1 MSNAT
6 TNSASDS
13 ESNKAAPSP
22 VFVNGST
29 MKHVLV
35 MTSAASVGLW
45 AMFAVDVVDMYF
57 ITLLGEQQLVAAV
70 GFAGTLLYFLLSL
83 GIGLQIALGALVARA
98 EGSGDRPGA
107 GRFCS
112 SVLWF
117 NTITSILLSVI
128 AWMYLPE
135 LLTLLGCS
143 GETLDYAL
151 RYARIQLP
159 AIPLLVLGMSLS
171 AGARAE
177 RARPDNPGRTP
188 QHG

>member
-112 SVLWF
+112 SALLFNATVSSVL
-117 NTITSILLSVI
+117 SAI
-128 AWMYLPE
+128 AWFQLRPLLALSTALATRSAIRAWNRFPQLREAPTMEAAENLIKKLIKKIDY
-135 LLTLLGCS
+135 LLTVI
-143 GETLDYAL
+143 Y
-151 RYARIQLP
+151 
-159 AIPLLVLGMSLS
+159 
-171 AGARAE
+171 
-177 RARPDNPGRTP
+177 RP
-188 QHG
+188 